1 MKRIVI
7 FFMLFM
13 GWLTAFSQ
21 TESNQLESSIDII
34 DPTPQMANP
43 ALIEQPTP
51 YLQHQTPDTYHPA
64 YEQNDMHLPSLDT
77 YGHVHPFSLTPYWYG
92 RWNNWQ
98 LHSGLNVSIGAS
110 VSAQFGKHARNGVGF
125 GQSIS
130 AMYAMPLSNKASLA
144 VGGYFN
150 NLSWGRDNFREAGL
164 SAVFGYQFDEHWEAY
179 IYAQKSLTNNQHAPL
194 PLYSNM
200 YSLGGLQN
208 GWGDRIGAAVRYNFN
223 PSFSIEVS
231 LEKQWQP
238 NPDNLYFGRYN
249 YPEPR

>member
-1 MKRIVI
+1 MNRIAI
-7 FFMLFM
+7 SFMLFM

-21 TESNQLESSIDII
+21 TESNQLESNIDII
-34 DPTPQMANP
+34 EPTPQLAGS
-43 ALIEQPTP
+43 AT
-51 YLQHQTPDTYHPA
+51 QTPSHISQFPTSIGPDSL
-64 YEQNDMHLPSLDT
+64 HLLPLNT
-77 YGHVHPFSLTPYWYG
+77 YGHVHPFSLSPYWYG

-98 LHSGLNVSIGAS
+98 LHSGLNVSLGAS
-110 VSAQFGKHARNGVGF
+110 VSAQFGKHARSGVGF

-130 AMYAMPLSNKASLA
+130 AMYAMPLSERASLA

-179 IYAQKSLTNNQHAPL
+179 IYAQKSLTNNHKAPL
-194 PLYSNM
+194 PLYSSM
-200 YSLGGLQN
+200 YSLGGLHN

-231 LEKQWQP
+231 LEKQWLP
-238 NPDNLYFGRYN
+238 NPDHLYYGRYN
-249 YPEPR
+249 YPVP